1 MTVRRNETDAFRLA
15 DSRIYVGISAWTEPT
30 LIESGR
36 FYPCD
41 AKTPETRLRYYA
53 TEFPIIEIDSTFYA
67 PPSEHIAQIWADRT
81 PSGFIFDV
89 KSYRLLTHHP
99 TAPSSLWRELRD
111 ELPPTLRAKPTSTPR
126 ISVGSFSQTSSIAT
140 WPASGFSW
148 MRADL
153 ARCCS
158 SFHRTCIRH
167 ADRTATS
174 NGSPLVS
181 MMSKR
186 RSNSVKVDGWMT
198 AIVYPHSISLLR
210 MALRT

>member
-1 MTVRRNETDAFRLA
+1 MITPRADREGPSMTVRRNETDAFRLA

-67 PPSEHIAQIWADRT
+67 PPSERIAQIWADRT

-111 ELPPTLRAKPTSTPR
+111 ELAPTLRAKAN
-126 ISVGSFSQTSSIAT
+126 IY
-140 WPASGFSW
+140 AS
-148 MRADL
+148 DL
-153 ARCCS
+153 RWEFLAEVL
-158 SFHRTCIRH
+158 
-167 ADRTATS
+167 DRGELT
-174 NGSPLVS
+174 N
-181 MMSKR
+181 R
-186 RSNSVKVDGWMT
+186 RS
-198 AIVYPHSISLLR
+198 LR
-210 MALRT
+210 RAVRERGKQRERALALVLEQCPSFRSSQHGPILGRSKCVV